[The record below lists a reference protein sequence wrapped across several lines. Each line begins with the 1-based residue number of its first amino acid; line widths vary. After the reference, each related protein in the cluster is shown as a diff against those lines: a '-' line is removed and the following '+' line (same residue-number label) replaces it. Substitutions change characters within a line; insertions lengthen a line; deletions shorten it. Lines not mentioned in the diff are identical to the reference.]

1 MRKCQKQGYWQAKI
15 PPAESMVCYCKS
27 LSVQL
32 FSGKSNKVGGMR
44 IKTEIGGEAAD

>member
-1 MRKCQKQGYWQAKI
+1 MRKYQKQGYWQAKI

-32 FSGKSNKVGGMR
+32 FGGRSNKVGGMR
-44 IKTEIGGEAAD
+44 IKTETGGEAAD